1 MSWTAQPQTISN
13 PLAPSV
19 NWLSIAPASGLS
31 IGGQTGW
38 PVDVSVNP
46 ISLAAG
52 QYYGSVNIDAP
63 NSVNNPQSVVVLLN
77 VSAAG
82 GATTNV
88 GLSTGGVILSGPA
101 GSTTPAQQQIG
112 LFNPSNNTINYS
124 ATIST
129 ANGVGWLSISP
140 ISGPLL
146 PGSASISIV
155 ANLTVLLAGVQTAT
169 VSIAFDN
176 GTVNFIQ
183 VAVIATSPTSTQ

>member
-1 MSWTAQPQTISN
+1 
-13 PLAPSV
+13 
-19 NWLSIAPASGLS
+19 
-31 IGGQTGW
+31 
-38 PVDVSVNP
+38 
-46 ISLAAG
+46 
-52 QYYGSVNIDAP
+52 
-63 NSVNNPQSVVVLLN
+63 LLN